1 MLDSIHPHASTQIL
15 SQPTAIPQTKGWP
28 LLGSLPHLL
37 KNPFKFMVQ
46 AREQYGDIY
55 RLNLGVTNVVVLNHP
70 SHAQTVL
77 RDRADH
83 FRKGGVMW
91 DMVRHLLGNGLV
103 VSEGDFW
110 LRQRRMMQPQF
121 HRQRLAALTEMM
133 VTAIDEAYAGWQH
146 AAAPNQPFNMA
157 QGFNHLTMRVIV
169 RTLFGTALSRDEM
182 ETVAAAM
189 TFALD
194 YLMTG
199 ILFSSLPEWAP
210 VPGKKRFQKA
220 IADFDKILYRIIAQC
235 RAGEGEQNHLLQM
248 LLDTV
253 DDETGEQMS
262 DQQLRD
268 EIATLFLAGYET
280 TSIALT
286 WTFAYL
292 AQNPDVMAK
301 LQAEVDEVLQGRQ
314 PTLADLMKMPY
325 TRMVFQETMRL
336 RPPSWWLPREVTTDE
351 EIDGYHLPAGTQ
363 VVSLTYMYHRH
374 PEHWPNPEQFDPER
388 FNEEKSAKRHR
399 YAWVPFGAGQR
410 LCIGRDFAM
419 MEGQL
424 ALAMAVQRFQV
435 QAVKEEMPQPVL
447 SSTLRPKGGFPVHL
461 TPRA

>member
-1 MLDSIHPHASTQIL
+1 MLDTFPSPSAQTLTQPAPMPQ
-15 SQPTAIPQTKGWP
+15 SQGWP
-28 LLGSLPHLL
+28 LLGSLPQLL
-37 KNPFKFMVQ
+37 KNPFAFMVQ

-55 RLNLGVTNVVVLNHP
+55 NLNLGVTKVVVLNHP
-70 SHAQTVL
+70 RHAQTVL

-83 FRKGGVMW
+83 FRKGGPMW
-91 DMVRHLLGNGLV
+91 DMVRSLLGNGLV

-121 HRQRLAALTEMM
+121 HRQRLAALTELM
-133 VTAIDEAYAGWQH
+133 VQAIDEALNSWQT
-146 AAAPNQPFNMA
+146 AAAANKPFNMA

-169 RTLFGTALSRDEM
+169 RTLFGTALNQADM
-182 ETVAAAM
+182 DKVAEAM

-194 YLMTG
+194 YMMAGLIFG
-199 ILFSSLPEWAP
+199 SLPAWLP
-210 VPGKKRFQKA
+210 VPGRKRFQKA
-220 IADFDKILYRIIAQC
+220 IADFDVILYRIIAQC
-235 RAGEGEQNHLLQM
+235 RAGAGEQNHLLQM

-253 DDETGEQMS
+253 DEETGEQMS

-280 TSIALT
+280 TSITLT
-286 WTFAYL
+286 WAFAYL
-292 AQNPDVMAK
+292 GQNPEMMAK
-301 LQAEVDEVLQGRQ
+301 VQAEADEVLQGRQ

-325 TRMVFQETMRL
+325 TRQVLQEAMRL

-374 PEHWPNPEQFDPER
+374 PEHWADPEQFDPER
-388 FNEEKSAKRHR
+388 FAEENSAKRHK

-410 LCIGRDFAM
+410 LCIGRDFAL

-424 ALAMAVQRFQV
+424 ALAMVAQRFQV
-435 QAVKEEMPQPVL
+435 QPVKADMPQPLL